1 MNRRRMLALLGLL
14 PVAAVALPVLK
25 SLGERGRPRRVRP
38 AAGFHDEYFPN
49 VVLRT
54 HENRKVRLYDDLLR
68 GKNVLIQFFR
78 TDRRDGRSVAATEN
92 LLKLQKLLGDRCGR
106 DAFLYSFSLAPE
118 RDTPARLRA
127 HHQEHRVGPGWT
139 FLTGSPRNLE
149 LCRLRFGFAPP
160 ARRPGRDRA
169 EHSNIVLLGNE
180 PHQRWMVS
188 AALTRPE
195 VLLDQLNRV
204 AGLKA

>member
-14 PVAAVALPVLK
+14 PVAAVALPVVQA
-25 SLGERGRPRRVRP
+25 LGERGRPRRVRP
-38 AAGFHDEYFPN
+38 TAGFHDEYFPN

-78 TDRRDGRSVAATEN
+78 TDCRDGRCVAATEN

-106 DAFLYSFSLAPE
+106 DVFLHSFSLSPE
-118 RDTPARLRA
+118 RDTPTRLRE
-127 HHQEHRVGPGWT
+127 HFQEHGVGPGWT
-139 FLTGSPRNLE
+139 FLTGPPRNLE
-149 LCRLRFGFAPP
+149 LCRLRFGFVRH
-160 ARRPGRDRA
+160 ARRAGRDRS

-180 PHQRWMVS
+180 PHQRWIAS
-188 AALTRPE
+188 PALTRPE